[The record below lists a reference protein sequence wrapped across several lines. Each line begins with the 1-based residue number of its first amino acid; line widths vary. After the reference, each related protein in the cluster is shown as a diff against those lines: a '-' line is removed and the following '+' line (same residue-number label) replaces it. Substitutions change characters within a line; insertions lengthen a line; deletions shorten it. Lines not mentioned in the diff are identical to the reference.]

1 MERLYDRLRGAEGPR
16 LPGLRRR
23 AAYTAWIVSDRL
35 FTPRFFT
42 MCAFSFT
49 VFVSVFQLLPTAP
62 YHLIDLGGSTKV
74 SGLFLGLLTYSSAL
88 SAPFTGSVVD
98 RIGQRRVLVLVSL
111 VLAVMS
117 ALYAVLPGY
126 GWLLGLVV
134 IHGVFWSGLLSASG
148 AYMTST
154 IPPSRRAEGLG
165 YWGLA
170 SVLAIGTAP
179 PIGFWVYQFGWTALC
194 LELAALNLLMAFIAW
209 KLLEGDGSPSAE
221 HARGISDSTDGD
233 RSPSTPAR
241 PRESSTGSSP
251 SPLIEWRVLVLSL
264 GVGLVSFGYG
274 SLTSFSALFAD
285 EIGVE
290 PNSLFLSSM
299 AVSILVGRL
308 TIGRLLDR
316 IGHRRVLLQCFLL
329 PPVGLL
335 LLALA
340 TGPVSL
346 VAAALVFGSGFGLL
360 FPTHTAYVMTHV
372 GSSRRGAAFGAMLAA
387 FDTGIGTG
395 SSALG
400 WTIGAFGYR
409 PAFGVA
415 AVLAAL
421 AMPAFLLA
429 ERQLGFR
436 RSR

>member
-1 MERLYDRLRGAEGPR
+1 
-16 LPGLRRR
+16 
-23 AAYTAWIVSDRL
+23 
-35 FTPRFFT
+35 
-42 MCAFSFT
+42 
-49 VFVSVFQLLPTAP
+49 
-62 YHLIDLGGSTKV
+62 
-74 SGLFLGLLTYSSAL
+74 
-88 SAPFTGSVVD
+88 
-98 RIGQRRVLVLVSL
+98 
-111 VLAVMS
+111 
-117 ALYAVLPGY
+117 
-126 GWLLGLVV
+126 
-134 IHGVFWSGLLSASG
+134 
-148 AYMTST
+148 
-154 IPPSRRAEGLG
+154 
-165 YWGLA
+165 
-170 SVLAIGTAP
+170 
-179 PIGFWVYQFGWTALC
+179 
-194 LELAALNLLMAFIAW
+194 
-209 KLLEGDGSPSAE
+209 
-221 HARGISDSTDGD
+221 
-233 RSPSTPAR
+233 
-241 PRESSTGSSP
+241 
-251 SPLIEWRVLVLSL
+251 LIEWRVLVLSL

-400 WTIGAFGYR
+400 WTIGAFGFR

-421 AMPAFLLA
+421 AMPVFLLA